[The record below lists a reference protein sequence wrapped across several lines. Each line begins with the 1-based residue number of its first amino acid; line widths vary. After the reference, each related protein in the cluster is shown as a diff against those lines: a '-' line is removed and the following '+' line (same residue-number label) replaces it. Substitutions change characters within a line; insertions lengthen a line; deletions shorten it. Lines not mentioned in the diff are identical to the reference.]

1 MPPARRRMPVWTEG
15 AFGLATSTIA
25 GLKKNLRDSDFGIFV
40 FAPDDVADIKGRML
54 KVPRDNVVYEAGL
67 FSGYLCPER
76 CFIVVP
82 ETVQVHL
89 PTDLRGITVGFY
101 EDIRSDD
108 NHIAAVGTFCA
119 DVKREIASQGLF
131 DGLSIEALRELNTK
145 FECCDWITDEATRVQ
160 KKKEVASEIDRF
172 CRDHPVNKHRLLARH
187 RSGHYMALLSAV
199 RNRPERGD
207 CALLVQMRTDK
218 LPPGFAYY
226 RILDAAESIKA
237 PRRLCTN
244 EIAALSEWLKKL
256 PQTPTALSLSALP
269 NFRLPESGW
278 GSLTAPPLPHTT
290 VHAGPHTA
298 VRRLVTPTVNL
309 GMPNESK

>member
-1 MPPARRRMPVWTEG
+1 MPYNHRLVKPRIFIGSSGGSERYASAIHSYLRPVAECTVWTEG

-89 PTDLRGITVGFY
+89 PTDLLGITVGFY

-237 PRRLCTN
+237 PRRLCTR
-244 EIAALSEWLKKL
+244 SDC
-256 PQTPTALSLSALP
+256 SAVGMAQ
-269 NFRLPESGW
+269 E
-278 GSLTAPPLPHTT
+278 APPNTDKLY
-290 VHAGPHTA
+290 
-298 VRRLVTPTVNL
+298 R
-309 GMPNESK
+309 